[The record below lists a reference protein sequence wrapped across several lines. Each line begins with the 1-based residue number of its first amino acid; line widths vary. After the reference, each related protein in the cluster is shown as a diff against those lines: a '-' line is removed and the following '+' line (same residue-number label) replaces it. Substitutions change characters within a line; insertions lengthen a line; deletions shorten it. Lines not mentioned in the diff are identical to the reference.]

1 MKEND
6 YLLAL
11 KHLTPE
17 LIVAR
22 LSSYSDNAID
32 AQIDR
37 VSRFAKRYP
46 KTPRHVINGILV
58 LLLMTHKGKL
68 PNDRYMQLTHQS
80 FVIEHEISTPE
91 ETLDHIIRRKEYLL
105 KKKEEKQKKRQ
116 SYYDNV
122 INPDVSEVM
131 DPTAAQVSETKQMLE
146 QLSQK
151 KRLQNQ

>member
-17 LIVAR
+17 LIIAR
-22 LSSYSDNAID
+22 LSTYSDNAID

-37 VSRFAKRYP
+37 VSRFARRYP

-80 FVIEHEISTPE
+80 FVNEHEISTPE
-91 ETLDHIIRRKEYLL
+91 DTLDHIIRRKEYLL
-105 KKKEEKQKKRQ
+105 KQKDEKQKKRQ

-122 INPDVSEVM
+122 INPDVSDVM
-131 DPTAAQVSETKQMLE
+131 NPTSSSVNETKQMLE

-151 KRLQNQ
+151 KRLQHQ